1 MILFDHLFHSFF
13 LCVHQTLISQFLK
26 DAMDLVLEAMGSR
39 NDSKRVRSGN
49 DVVDASRPLKRPA
62 AKSGGMDGG
71 MDGCKPPSFS
81 VEWTRK
87 QVMCRTG
94 KKGAGESVAMKFEG
108 SVYAT
113 VEKAKKWV
121 ADKRKELGW
130 D

>member
-13 LCVHQTLISQFLK
+13 LGVHQTLISQFLK

-39 NDSKRVRSGN
+39 NGSKRVGSPL
-49 DVVDASRPLKRPA
+49 ASPPLKRPA
-62 AKSGGMDGG
+62 AKSD
-71 MDGCKPPSFS
+71 DCCKPPSFS
-81 VEWTRK
+81 MEWSRE

-94 KKGAGESVAMKFEG
+94 KKGAGQSVAMKFEG
-108 SVYAT
+108 SVDAT

>member
-13 LCVHQTLISQFLK
+13 LGVHQTLISQFLK

-49 DVVDASRPLKRPA
+49 DVVDASPPLKRPA
-62 AKSGGMDGG
+62 AKSD
-71 MDGCKPPSFS
+71 DCCKPPSFS
-81 VEWTRK
+81 MEWSRE

-94 KKGAGESVAMKFEG
+94 KKGAGQSLAMKFES
-108 SVYAT
+108 SVDAT
-113 VEKAKKWV
+113 LEKAKKWV